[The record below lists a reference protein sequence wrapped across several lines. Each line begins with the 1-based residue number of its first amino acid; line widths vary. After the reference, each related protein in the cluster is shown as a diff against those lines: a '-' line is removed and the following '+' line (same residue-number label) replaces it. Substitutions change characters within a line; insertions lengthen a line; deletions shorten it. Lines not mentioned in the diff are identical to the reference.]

1 MSVWKYD
8 LRGAID
14 KEVQKAV
21 DDIVKQKDNAMAME
35 FTRVIFDLL
44 KENGVTVEMTETEEE
59 NHATNKFEVKYG
71 FAFTGFDFS
80 EHDKMVAE
88 EKNKRIAELERQI
101 GVYRERNILLRQRC
115 TAEARDLF
123 DCEMFGSFIITI
135 PRKSNDNAIIEK
147 MEEDLNRLTMDLKN
161 RMGQIYELREEI
173 KMIKE
178 EKDRLAEMINDLLED
193 DTSEL
198 EEKLKNACGE
208 NQKLKIAVDVLSKRI
223 AELMEV
229 HEF

>member
-1 MSVWKYD
+1 MSELMVALISSLMK
-8 LRGAID
+8 
-14 KEVQKAV
+14 
-21 DDIVKQKDNAMAME
+21 
-35 FTRVIFDLL
+35 
-44 KENGVTVEMTETEEE
+44 NGVNVPA
-59 NHATNKFEVKYG
+59 NDISFDYDSG
-71 FAFTGFDFS
+71 RFTGDLDTIILDFS

-88 EKNKRIAELERQI
+88 EKDKRIEELEKQI
-101 GVYRERNILLRQRC
+101 GGYRERNILLRQRC

-123 DCEMFGSFIITI
+123 DRDMFGSFIITI
-135 PRKSNDNAIIEK
+135 PNKSNDNAIIEK

-161 RMGQIYELREEI
+161 RMGQIYELREENKI
-173 KMIKE
+173 LQE

-208 NQKLKIAVDVLSKRI
+208 NQQLKITVDVLSKRI